1 MWRARLIDALHE
13 HADRKLQIV
22 IAPAG
27 FGKTTLLAD
36 FISDGPLPACWV
48 TLDRADADLSVFL
61 DSIVTAIGGRNDA
74 IAAAMRG
81 VLSAGPGTEQRAATL
96 ARVLADAV
104 ERNGDDLIFLVLDDF
119 HEVNHSG
126 PVTAFLDEL
135 LRVLPDNLR
144 VVLAGRGLPSLT
156 VSRLIVAGELFG
168 LGEADLRFTADEL
181 VALLRRT
188 RVPMLSHEQAMDVA
202 RGAEGWIAGFM
213 LSIPDLWQGLV
224 GGMIAARGE
233 EGPLYDYLAAEAF
246 DRQPAELQRFLLAA
260 SCPDIADRELCEA
273 LLGAGDWTAMRDAAE
288 AAGLFITRP
297 REGNGS
303 FRFHQLFRSFL
314 QTRIRRTDP
323 KLFARYHAIT
333 GSVLAAR
340 GEWRAAITHFQIA
353 GDHASAAAL
362 LATIATDLERSGR
375 GRTLVDA
382 IDGLRE
388 EALFEHGA
396 LVLSATRA
404 AMVLGDLA
412 SAERYAGL
420 LARIG
425 ARTADQRLTA
435 WAYACTG
442 NVHRVQG
449 RPAEALS
456 LLQQALD
463 CFPADERLVGFAERY
478 IGTCYGM
485 QGKGHEAIDHLE
497 HALRCLNRLG
507 EEHEAALTE
516 LGLGTTLYRAARLTE
531 AVARYESA
539 LRRWEILGDRGMQA
553 GVLCSLGTTHGDLG
567 DNARAQR
574 YLQEALAALQDG
586 DHAATRGST
595 HHSLGELMLAAGDTE
610 GARAAFE
617 SGLAAVRDAGDLWT
631 ITLLYEGLGLAE
643 ALARDSRRAEEHLR
657 HAIAL
662 AQRQES
668 EYLEARCLASLGAVQ
683 LLTDPTLGTVTLH
696 AAQAR
701 LEPLGAVREA
711 ARVDVWL
718 ACAEATRGG
727 SSAAGC
733 HLRAAL
739 SRTTRIGGDA
749 VLDLPARWHPAVLL
763 EATVA
768 PDEAAR
774 LAAIHARLDRRVRPA
789 RPPAP
794 HVLPTIGVRGFGHGA
809 VTVDG
814 KEAAWTWE
822 KSRELFFLLL
832 HDGPHNADQ
841 IQAILWPEV
850 PPVRAKVSLHT
861 AAYRLRRQIHRDI
874 IMRRDGAYRLNVEM
888 VLYYDIREFERLTAD
903 GGPSLDDDHIERLE
917 QAAALY
923 TAPFLNDLDA
933 AWIMQERVR
942 LEQRLALTLE
952 RLAMALQERGRVRE
966 SVEPLRR
973 LLAFDPLRED
983 THARLIRAYI
993 RLGERGMARRQ
1004 IEQCTDL
1011 LRRELGVEPGAE
1023 LQALSRRMSR

>member
-1 MWRARLIDALHE
+1 
-13 HADRKLQIV
+13 
-22 IAPAG
+22 
-27 FGKTTLLAD
+27 
-36 FISDGPLPACWV
+36 
-48 TLDRADADLSVFL
+48 
-61 DSIVTAIGGRNDA
+61 
-74 IAAAMRG
+74 
-81 VLSAGPGTEQRAATL
+81 
-96 ARVLADAV
+96 
-104 ERNGDDLIFLVLDDF
+104 
-119 HEVNHSG
+119 
-126 PVTAFLDEL
+126 
-135 LRVLPDNLR
+135 
-144 VVLAGRGLPSLT
+144 
-156 VSRLIVAGELFG
+156 
-168 LGEADLRFTADEL
+168 
-181 VALLRRT
+181 
-188 RVPMLSHEQAMDVA
+188 
-202 RGAEGWIAGFM
+202 
-213 LSIPDLWQGLV
+213 
-224 GGMIAARGE
+224 
-233 EGPLYDYLAAEAF
+233 
-246 DRQPAELQRFLLAA
+246 
-260 SCPDIADRELCEA
+260 
-273 LLGAGDWTAMRDAAE
+273 
-288 AAGLFITRP
+288 
-297 REGNGS
+297 
-303 FRFHQLFRSFL
+303 
-314 QTRIRRTDP
+314 
-323 KLFARYHAIT
+323 
-333 GSVLAAR
+333 
-340 GEWRAAITHFQIA
+340 
-353 GDHASAAAL
+353 
-362 LATIATDLERSGR
+362 
-375 GRTLVDA
+375 
-382 IDGLRE
+382 
-388 EALFEHGA
+388 
-396 LVLSATRA
+396 
-404 AMVLGDLA
+404 
-412 SAERYAGL
+412 
-420 LARIG
+420 
-425 ARTADQRLTA
+425 
-435 WAYACTG
+435 
-442 NVHRVQG
+442 
-449 RPAEALS
+449 
-456 LLQQALD
+456 
-463 CFPADERLVGFAERY
+463 
-478 IGTCYGM
+478 
-485 QGKGHEAIDHLE
+485 
-497 HALRCLNRLG
+497 
-507 EEHEAALTE
+507 
-516 LGLGTTLYRAARLTE
+516 
-531 AVARYESA
+531 
-539 LRRWEILGDRGMQA
+539 
-553 GVLCSLGTTHGDLG
+553 
-567 DNARAQR
+567 
-574 YLQEALAALQDG
+574 
-586 DHAATRGST
+586 
-595 HHSLGELMLAAGDTE
+595 MLAAGDTE

-668 EYLEARCLASLGAVQ
+668 AYLEARCLASLGAVQ

-739 SRTTRIGGDA
+739 SRTVRIGGDA

-952 RLAMALQERGRVRE
+952 RLAMALQEVENVFDLEWGAGVKYRDVRHRDEVEQSRYAFGQIDMPAAELHERHRRLFEQYYELAQTLLRSGLVLPALDYCLKCSHMFNLLDASGGIGVTERTAYILRVRQ
-966 SVEPLRR
+966 
-973 LLAFDPLRED
+973 LAVAIAKAW
-983 THARLIRAYI
+983 T
-993 RLGERGMARRQ
+993 
-1004 IEQCTDL
+1004 
-1011 LRRELGVEPGAE
+1011 GVSETEGAE
-1023 LQALSRRMSR
+1023 SGSGEAVKAHG